1 MAVHSAQA
9 PLSLLPHNM
18 GVPCAFCDEHWHPPG
33 AWRVSC
39 QYSGVRRLRR
49 SHYLHAAPPLHAAA
63 DDTAGQF
70 AAGNI
75 DNPIPSWHCRHTTPS
90 CHSSTPGGNSSD
102 AAGSRSVGQ
111 SWTMLLNCCHP
122 SICLHALLSGIL
134 FCGQQSMVP
143 IACLHAVDTVR
154 TLQRGEQSN
163 SGRCEI
169 SSGLAEVI
177 CRRVPCAPL
186 LHYRCGAGRA
196 WRRLPRCCRQI
207 VQFQAAS
214 FLATPAKYLPCKQIV
229 EQGRAGVH

>member
-75 DNPIPSWHCRHTTPS
+75 DNPFRHGT
-90 CHSSTPGGNSSD
+90 
-102 AAGSRSVGQ
+102 
-111 SWTMLLNCCHP
+111 
-122 SICLHALLSGIL
+122 
-134 FCGQQSMVP
+134 
-143 IACLHAVDTVR
+143 VDTLHLLATAAPRVGTAAMQQAVAVWGSPGPCCSTAAIPAFVCMLCSAAYFSAAHKAWCR
-154 TLQRGEQSN
+154 SLVYMRLIQSDTSERGTIKCWSL
-163 SGRCEI
+163 RI

-177 CRRVPCAPL
+177 WGAPARRCFTL
-186 LHYRCGAGRA
+186 LCLAGRGAGCSGA
-196 WRRLPRCCRQI
+196 
-207 VQFQAAS
+207 AAS
-214 FLATPAKYLPCKQIV
+214 SHKIKFSGRQLLGHAGEVLALQ
-229 EQGRAGVH
+229 EQ